1 MLWDP
6 NLDADYYKIYPT
18 AVTPFTK
25 IEEWYRYSVYLH
37 YWYKSTNT
45 DDARPNRRQG
55 RYRPYAEDDDGAA
68 LVELLVWFK
77 EHVQERMLTYAGV
90 CWRMLVYAGVCWR
103 MLAYAGVCWRMLTYA
118 DVCWRMLTYADVC

>member
-25 IEEWYRYSVYLH
+25 IEEWYRYSVYLVYLVH
-37 YWYKSTNT
+37 LLYWYKSTNT
-45 DDARPNRRQG
+45 DAARPNHRQG

-77 EHVQERMLTYAGV
+77 EHVQERMLTYA
-90 CWRMLVYAGVCWR
+90 
-103 MLAYAGVCWRMLTYA
+103 
-118 DVCWRMLTYADVC
+118 DVCWRMLTYALVELLVWFKEHVQERMLTYADVC